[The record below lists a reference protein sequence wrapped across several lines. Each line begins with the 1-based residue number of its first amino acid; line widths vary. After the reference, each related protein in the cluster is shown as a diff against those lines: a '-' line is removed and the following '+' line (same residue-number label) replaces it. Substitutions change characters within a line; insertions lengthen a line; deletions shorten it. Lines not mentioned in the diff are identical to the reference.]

1 MAILQDTEG
10 FYYSTDEYLGNP
22 SDYAISNARLLASM
36 LINNYGWTD
45 YGCAGVFSAISFES
59 QFNPQ
64 CIEGRRSEEY
74 ARAHINDAV
83 GVGYVQWTPPY
94 NIITWADD
102 RGLDWKLSST
112 QCQKLEAERNREDVQ
127 YFTSP
132 YRIQYWQTYTGGT
145 TPPYTMIEY
154 TTATPEQWTALQM
167 AAAWILFY
175 ERPESQYNVSNYQ
188 RNEEWVT
195 YWYQVITGQPLPTPP
210 TVYPPGTPIEPP
222 SGDGR
227 SKMPIYMYPMFR
239 R

>member
-36 LINNYGWTD
+36 LINNYGWTE

-64 CIEGRRSEEY
+64 QIQSFRSESY
-74 ARAHINDAV
+74 VRANPTQHV
-83 GVGYVQWTPPY
+83 GCGYVQWSPGMVLLS
-94 NIITWADD
+94 WCDSQ
-102 RGLDWKLSST
+102 GLDWRLSSS
-112 QCQKLEAERNREDVQ
+112 QCQKLEMERRREDVQ
-127 YFTSP
+127 YFLTD
-132 YRIQYWQTYTGGT
+132 YRVAYWQAATGGT
-145 TPPYTMIEY
+145 VPPQTMDSY
-154 TTATPEQWTALQM
+154 VTAQPTMWSPLQM
-167 AAAWILFY
+167 AAAWVLFY
-175 ERPESQYNVSNYQ
+175 ERPGSLYDVSKYH
-188 RNEEWVT
+188 RNSEWVT

-210 TVYPPGTPIEPP
+210 AVYPPGTPIEPP
-222 SGDGR
+222 SGVGR